1 MNKELKT
8 LVELSAARS
17 REDQQ
22 VACWA
27 VRTVYSLLYR
37 SNNNYYQSG
46 SSNDRPT

>member
-27 VRTVYSLLYR
+27 VRTVYSLHR

-46 SSNDRPT
+46 SCNDRPT